1 MTEPDK
7 QLPDKLYQRLQHERF
22 VLLHTIAEESG
33 TPTSNAISW
42 IYAVNSSKL
51 RLAVDARSKLV
62 ANMRANPQA
71 AVTVFA
77 AGTVYAIYGQA
88 VIVTEALAD
97 VPIKLACF
105 DIAISEVREAMFY
118 GARITVEPEFVK
130 TYDKRAADRLDNQV
144 FAAMRKA

>member
-1 MTEPDK
+1 MTEPVG
-7 QLPDKLYQRLQHERF
+7 QLPDKLYRRLQHERF
-22 VLLHTIAEESG
+22 VLLHTIAEDSG

-42 IYAVNSSKL
+42 IYAAGVSKL
-51 RLAVDARSKLV
+51 RLAVDARSHLV
-62 ANMRANPQA
+62 ANMRAHPQV

-77 AGTVYAIYGQA
+77 AGMVYAVYGRA
-88 VIVTEALAD
+88 ALVTEALAD

-105 DIAISEVREAMFY
+105 DIAVSEVREALFY

-144 FAAMRKA
+144 FAAMKKA